1 MHALPET
8 WRTVLT
14 SLVGVITLAG
24 IMTRPFRLN
33 EAAIAM
39 GGAGVLLLLGLISP
53 VEALRTLVND
63 WNTFL
68 FFLGMMCLSALAEA
82 AGLFDW
88 LAVQAARLAGR
99 SAARLFL
106 NVFLLGSLISMI
118 LSNDAT
124 ALILTPI
131 VYLCLYD
138 RSPESNFP

>member
-53 VEALRTLVND
+53 R
-63 WNTFL
+63 
-68 FFLGMMCLSALAEA
+68 
-82 AGLFDW
+82 
-88 LAVQAARLAGR
+88 
-99 SAARLFL
+99 
-106 NVFLLGSLISMI
+106 
-118 LSNDAT
+118 
-124 ALILTPI
+124 
-131 VYLCLYD
+131 
-138 RSPESNFP
+138 